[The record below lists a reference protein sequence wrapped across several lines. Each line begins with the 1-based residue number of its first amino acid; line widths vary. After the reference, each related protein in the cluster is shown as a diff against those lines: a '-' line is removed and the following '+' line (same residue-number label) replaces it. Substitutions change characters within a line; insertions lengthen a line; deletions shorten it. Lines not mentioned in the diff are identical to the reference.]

1 MSKEPKSYKPKVA
14 KPPELLEYC
23 DWAGVIKLIEDYEAA
38 TRVERLFEQRLWLE
52 AK

>member
-23 DWAGVIKLIEDYEAA
+23 DWAGVIKLMGIIYMTTPE
-38 TRVERLFEQRLWLE
+38 VES
-52 AK
+52 